1 MARENGHSSGFGIKI
16 GGKPTNFDAILYN
29 RFLRTPWTFFPLL
42 KSMDQATLLAWL
54 LNWRAYLESQNFE
67 LGDSF
72 YVEKGFLRQALWMSL
87 PRQSKTLERLAK
99 KGYLR
104 YREDRHRQRPRWTIF
119 LKRRKLLTD
128 FQQSARRTAIKS
140 R

>member
-1 MARENGHSSGFGIKI
+1 MAGENGNGRGHTTGFGIKT

-29 RFLRTPWTFFPLL
+29 RFLRTPWTFFPWLQ
-42 KSMDQATLLAWL
+42 SMDQATLLAWL
-54 LNWRAYLESQNFE
+54 INWRQYLESQNFE

-72 YVEKGFLRQALWMSL
+72 YVEKSFLKQALCMSL

-104 YREDRHRQRPRWTIF
+104 YREELYRHRRRWTIF
-119 LKRRKLLTD
+119 LKFHKILSH
-128 FQQSARRTAIKS
+128 FEQFGG
-140 R
+140 